1 MLRQILD
8 QMQFKVEGTGGGCEA
23 MTLYTH
29 GHAVVVSLDA
39 QIDFSGVTSDDPI
52 SIGVYSGASAY
63 NWGDDNMVD
72 LKHGITES
80 DAINH
85 VIEALLLAERLGRE
99 AQSEIDE
106 AMYSLWVSVAKS
118 IGRPESC
125 ANEIDLREL
134 NTQDAE
140 VVTGYRAL
148 WWALSNREEKGDR
161 VKNGPLQPKLDAGVS
176 Q

>member
-8 QMQFKVEGTGGGCEA
+8 QMQFQVEGTGGGCEA

-39 QIDFSGVTSDDPI
+39 QIDFAGVTTDDPI
-52 SIGVYSGASAY
+52 IIGVYSGASAY

-85 VIEALLLAERLGRE
+85 VIEALLLAERLGRD
-99 AQSEIDE
+99 AQSQIDE
-106 AMYSLWVSVAKS
+106 AMFSLWCSVAKT

-125 ANEIDLREL
+125 AHEIDLREL

-148 WWALSNREEKGDR
+148 YWALSNREDKGHR
-161 VKNGPLQPKLDAGVS
+161 VKNAPLQPTENQGVS
-176 Q
+176 A

>member
-1 MLRQILD
+1 MLRHILD
-8 QMQFKVEGTGGGCEA
+8 QMQFKVEGTGGGCEV
-23 MTLYTH
+23 MSLYTH
-29 GHAVVVSLDA
+29 GHAVIVSLDA
-39 QIDFSGVTSDDPI
+39 QIDFAGVTTDDPI
-52 SIGVYSGASAY
+52 SIGVYAGGSAY

-85 VIEALLLAERLGRE
+85 VIEALLLAERLGRD
-99 AQSEIDE
+99 AQSGIDE
-106 AMYSLWVSVAKS
+106 GMYSLWVSISRS

-140 VVTGYRAL
+140 VVTGYRTL
-148 WWALSNREEKGDR
+148 YWALSNREEKGDR
-161 VKNGPLQPKLDAGVS
+161 VKNAPPQPTKNQGVM

>member
-8 QMQFKVEGTGGGCEA
+8 QMQFKLEGTGGGCEVMA
-23 MTLYTH
+23 LYTH
-29 GHAVVVSLDA
+29 GHAVIVSIDA
-39 QIDFSGVTSDDPI
+39 HVNFDIAHPDNPI
-52 SIGVYSGASAY
+52 SVGVYAGGSAY

-72 LKHGITES
+72 IKLSSTQSG
-80 DAINH
+80 AINN
-85 VIEALLLAERLGRE
+85 VISALVLARELGQQ
-99 AQSEIDE
+99 AQSQIDE
-106 AMYSLWVSVAKS
+106 AMYSLWVSVSKS

-140 VVTGYRAL
+140 VVTGYRTL
-148 WWALSNREEKGDR
+148 YWALSNREEKGDR
-161 VKNGPLQPKLDAGVS
+161 VKNAPPQPKLNAGVI

>member
-8 QMQFKVEGTGGGCEA
+8 QMQFKVEGTGGGCEVMA
-23 MTLYTH
+23 LYTH
-29 GHAVVVSLDA
+29 GHAVIVSIDA
-39 QIDFSGVTSDDPI
+39 HVNFDIVRPDNEI
-52 SIGVYSGASAY
+52 SVGVYAGGSAY

-72 LKHGITES
+72 IKLSCTQSG
-80 DAINH
+80 AIND
-85 VIEALLLAERLGRE
+85 VIEALLLAERLGRDT
-99 AQSEIDE
+99 QSEIDE
-106 AMYSLWVSVAKS
+106 GMYSLWVSISKS

-148 WWALSNREEKGDR
+148 YWALSNREEKGDR
-161 VKNGPLQPKLDAGVS
+161 VKNAPPQPTLNAGVI

>member
-8 QMQFKVEGTGGGCEA
+8 QMQFKLERTGGGCECMA
-23 MTLYTH
+23 LYIH
-29 GHAVVVSLDA
+29 NHAVIVSIDA
-39 QIDFSGVTSDDPI
+39 HVNFDIVTPDNAI
-52 SIGVYSGASAY
+52 SVGVYAGGSAY
-63 NWGDDNMVD
+63 NWGDDNMLD
-72 LKHGITES
+72 IKLS
-80 DAINH
+80 DTQSGAINN
-85 VIEALLLAERLGRE
+85 VIGALVLARKLGQG

-106 AMYSLWVSVAKS
+106 GMYSLWVSVAKS

-140 VVTGYRAL
+140 VVTGYRTL
-148 WWALSNREEKGDR
+148 FWALSNREDKGDR
-161 VKNGPLQPKLDAGVS
+161 VKNGPLQPTSNAGVS

>member
-52 SIGVYSGASAY
+52 AIGVYSGASAY
-63 NWGDDNMVD
+63 NWGNDNMVD

-85 VIEALLLAERLGRE
+85 VIEALLLAERLGRDTK
-99 AQSEIDE
+99 SDIDE
-106 AMYSLWVSVAKS
+106 GMYSLWLALSKS

-125 ANEIDLREL
+125 AHEIDLREL

-148 WWALSNREEKGDR
+148 YWALSNREDKGHR
-161 VKNGPLQPKLDAGVS
+161 VKNAPLQPTENKR
-176 Q
+176 